1 MRRKTK
7 TWYGHLL
14 AVFFPERCACCGQV
28 IAYARGYCPRCA
40 ASLPRME
47 GDLCPQCGQERTAC
61 RCRQHRPQFDRCAL
75 PFWYD
80 GVMRQGIL
88 RYKKEARPYITALFA
103 RELAETV
110 RREYGEEAFTCV
122 VPVPMYEAAQKE
134 RGFNPV
140 ALLAR
145 ELAEQ
150 LGVPY
155 AEPLV
160 KILDTPAQKELP
172 AARRRGN
179 LIGAFDLRGGA
190 DVRQARILLVDD
202 VITTGSTL
210 DECAKMLKLYGAQRV
225 CAICLA
231 GTRAPERRR

>member
-1 MRRKTK
+1 MRAGIARAVQRLSRVWRAISARSAGRK
-7 TWYGHLL
+7 GRPAA
-14 AVFFPERCACCGQV
+14 AVSIGRSLTAARC
-28 IAYARGYCPRCA
+28 
-40 ASLPRME
+40 
-47 GDLCPQCGQERTAC
+47 
-61 RCRQHRPQFDRCAL
+61 
-75 PFWYD
+75 PFGMM